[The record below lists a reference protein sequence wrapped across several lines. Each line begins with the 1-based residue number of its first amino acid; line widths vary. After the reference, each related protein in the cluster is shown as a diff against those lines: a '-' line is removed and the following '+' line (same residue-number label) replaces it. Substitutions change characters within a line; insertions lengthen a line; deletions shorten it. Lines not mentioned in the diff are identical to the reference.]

1 MTEIALKS
9 HTALK
14 SRSSI
19 APWLRAAIDW
29 LRQARV
35 AVTLPHESVESL
47 SDSQLRDIG
56 AERRD
61 VAQAM
66 DREIRE
72 IGLLG
77 TGWQKPGR
85 GRIGE

>member
-14 SRSSI
+14 SRSSV
-19 APWLRAAIDW
+19 ALWLRSALDW

-35 AVTLPHESVESL
+35 AARLPNESIEDL
-47 SDSQLRDIG
+47 SDDLLRDIG

-61 VAQAM
+61 VARAV
-66 DREIRE
+66 DRELGR
-72 IGLLG
+72 IGLLD
-77 TGWQKPGR
+77 TGWQKPR
-85 GRIGE
+85 R

>member
-1 MTEIALKS
+1 MSEIALKS
-9 HTALK
+9 CATLE
-14 SRSSI
+14 SPSGVTL
-19 APWLRAAIDW
+19 WLRSARDW

-35 AVTLPHESVESL
+35 AIWLPHESVEDL

-61 VAQAM
+61 IAKTM
-66 DREIRE
+66 DRELRE

-77 TGWQKPGR
+77 TGWQKQGKR
-85 GRIGE
+85 D

>member
-14 SRSSI
+14 SRSSV
-19 APWLRAAIDW
+19 ALWLHSALDW

-35 AVTLPHESVESL
+35 AARLPNESIEDL
-47 SDSQLRDIG
+47 SDDLLRDIG

-61 VAQAM
+61 VARAV
-66 DREIRE
+66 DRELGR
-72 IGLLG
+72 IGLLD
-77 TGWQKPGR
+77 TGWQKPR
-85 GRIGE
+85 R